1 MKIKGSTNVVGL
13 IGNPV
18 EHSFSP
24 PMHNAAFKAL
34 NMDYVYVAFDV
45 LPENLENA
53 IRGGKALNIKGLN
66 VTIPHKINVMEYLNE
81 IDDVARLIGAV
92 NTIDFKNLKGYNTD
106 GIGAIKAIKEVMPIE
121 NKKVILAGAGGASRA
136 ISFYLAKENP
146 EEIIILN
153 RNTKKAENLSKDLL
167 NSKLTDNVKSG
178 SIDEIEKYIRDGDIL
193 VDSTPLG
200 MYPHTEDTPI
210 ATSDMM
216 HEDLVVNDIVYNPNE
231 TALIK
236 EALKADAKPV
246 YGIKMLLYQ
255 GAESFKIWTNQDPPI
270 DVMEK
275 ALKETLNIAD

>member
-53 IRGGKALNIKGLN
+53 IMGGKALNIKGLN

-106 GIGAIKAIKEVMPIE
+106 GIGAIKAIKEVTPIE

-255 GAESFKIWTNQDPPI
+255 GAESFKIWTNQEPPI

-275 ALKETLNIAD
+275 ALKETLNRAD

>member
-53 IRGGKALNIKGLN
+53 IMGGKALNIKGLN

-106 GIGAIKAIKEVMPIE
+106 GIGAIKAIKEVTPIE

-178 SIDEIEKYIRDGDIL
+178 SIDEIEKYIKNGDIL

-200 MYPHTEDTPI
+200 MYPHIDDTPI

-255 GAESFKIWTNQDPPI
+255 GAESFKIWTNQEPPI